1 MPTKPVTVKIEAN
14 SITAPNIGLFDRPDN
29 IAIILA
35 GPIIIP
41 IPANSII
48 INMIEVIVSLS
59 TLG

>member
-1 MPTKPVTVKIEAN
+1 VTVKIEAN
-14 SITAPNIGLFDRPDN
+14 NITAPNIGLFDRPDS
-29 IAIILA
+29 IAVILA

-59 TLG
+59 ILG